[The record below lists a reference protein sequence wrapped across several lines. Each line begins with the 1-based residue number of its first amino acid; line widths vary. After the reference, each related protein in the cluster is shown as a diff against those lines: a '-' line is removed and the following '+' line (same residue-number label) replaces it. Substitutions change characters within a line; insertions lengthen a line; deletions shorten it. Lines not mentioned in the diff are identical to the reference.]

1 MKKKQKKILIYDD
14 LITVFVC
21 VDIFASKVSRV
32 SFFKEGMR
40 VKHRGWAKPSPIKKE
55 LSAEFNDTSQKT
67 LHHSVH

>member
-40 VKHRGWAKPSPIKKE
+40 VKEAN
-55 LSAEFNDTSQKT
+55 F
-67 LHHSVH
+67 